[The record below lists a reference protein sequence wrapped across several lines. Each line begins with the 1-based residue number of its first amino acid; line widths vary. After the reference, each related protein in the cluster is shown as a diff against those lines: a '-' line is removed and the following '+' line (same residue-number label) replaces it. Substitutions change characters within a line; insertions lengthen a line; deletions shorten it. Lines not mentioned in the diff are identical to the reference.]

1 VTADHRD
8 LAEIA
13 AGLATRATA
22 AEQIDVMVG
31 RSSSTSV
38 RVFDGAVE
46 AFTSAR
52 NAAVGVRVIVD
63 GRVGFAHAGSIDTD
77 VLDDVLRE
85 ARENVAFAERD
96 EFAGLAEP
104 DGVEP
109 VMHEHWNQAIVDLT
123 PEAKIGW
130 ALDLERRVTTLDDRV
145 TSVRTAGWSDGAG
158 EVAYATSTGFV
169 RSDRGT
175 SCSVGVQPL
184 ARAGGETQIGYAG
197 DAARDPDAID
207 VGKVAAEAVE
217 RATRLLGS
225 TKPPSARLQIL
236 LDPRLVG
243 ALLGIVSGMLDGES
257 VIKGRSPFA
266 GRVGEAIAS
275 PLLNLVDDPT
285 RTESL
290 GADSWDGEGLACR
303 RNSLIDAGQLQGFLH
318 NSWTA
323 RRSGTVSTG
332 SAVRG
337 TRSVP
342 GVAARVLVLD
352 PGTRSFDELVGSIDL
367 GLYVNSFA
375 GLHSGVNPVSG
386 DFSVGADGLM
396 IRGGSLAEPVREVTI
411 ASTLQRLLLDI
422 AEVGGDAEWLPSGDY
437 LASLVIDDVSM
448 GGS

>member
-1 VTADHRD
+1 VTDADD
-8 LAEIA
+8 LAAMA
-13 AGLATRATA
+13 AGVADRAGSS
-22 AEQIDVMVG
+22 EQIDVMVA
-31 RSSSTSV
+31 RSRSTSV
-38 RVFDGAVE
+38 RVFEGEVE

-52 NAAVGVRVIVD
+52 TAGVGVRVIV
-63 GRVGFAHAGSIDTD
+63 GGKVGFAHAGSLEPD

-85 ARENVAFAERD
+85 ARENVEFAEVD
-96 EFAGLAEP
+96 EFAGLADP
-104 DGVEP
+104 DGVEA
-109 VMHEHWNQAIVDLT
+109 VHHDHWNQAVVDLA
-123 PEAKIGW
+123 PERKIEL
-130 ALDLERRVTTLDDRV
+130 ALELERRTRSLDDRV
-145 TSVRTAGWSDGAG
+145 SSVRIAAWSDGAG
-158 EVAYATSTGFV
+158 EVAYATSGGVV

-184 ARAGGETQIGYAG
+184 ARSNGETQIGYG
-197 DAARDPDAID
+197 SDAARDPDDID
-207 VGKVAAEAVE
+207 LEKVAKEAVE

-225 TKPPSARLQIL
+225 TKPPSARLSIL
-236 LDPRLVG
+236 LDPRLV
-243 ALLGIVSGMLDGES
+243 ASLLGIVSGMLDGES

-275 PLLNLVDDPT
+275 PLLTLVDDPT

-303 RNSLIDAGQLQGFLH
+303 RNALIDGGRLQGFLH

-323 RRSGTVSTG
+323 RRSGAASTG

-337 TRSVP
+337 ARSAP
-342 GVAARVLVLD
+342 GVGARVLVLE
-352 PGTRSFDELVGSIDL
+352 PGDRSFEELVASIDL

-386 DFSVGADGLM
+386 DFSVGSDGVM
-396 IRGGSLAEPVREVTI
+396 IRNGSLAEPVREVTI

-422 AEVGGDAEWLPSGDY
+422 AQVGGDAEWLPGGDY